1 MKNSPSTK
9 ILTKIKMN
17 RLVSTTVASIA
28 MAQSATV
35 PSTICSGT
43 TIATTAIISHDEGIK
58 GNISGSGVEIEGA
71 GNWMTEY
78 EKFFNDENNY
88 DYQGFLNSLKAEE
101 QADFMNYVSSTV
113 VLERQIETDLLYK
126 FY

>member
-17 RLVSTTVASIA
+17 RLVSTVASIA

-43 TIATTAIISHDEGIK
+43 TIATTGIISHDQGIN

-71 GNWMTEY
+71 ENWMTEY

-88 DYQGFLNSLKAEE
+88 NYQGFLNSLKTKE
-101 QADFMNYVSSTV
+101 QADFMNYLSSTV
-113 VLERQIETDLLYK
+113 VLE
-126 FY
+126 